1 MDVLA
6 AHQRA
11 QQVFGEVL
19 ANVACDQFDLPT
31 PCEEWTVKGLIDHM
45 LTGNQRVQSRAGR
58 EPVALPNGLLA
69 AHAAS
74 AAGAHAVF
82 AAPDGLTRMFV
93 LPIGTLPGEAFI
105 GIRTG
110 DAFTHAW
117 DLARSTGQPTDLDPE
132 VAEHALAF
140 SRRGITPELRGPGRP
155 FGEEQPCPPGAS
167 AADRLAAYLGRSIT

>member
-1 MDVLA
+1 MDDLA

-11 QQVFGEVL
+11 QEVFGEVL
-19 ANVACDQFDLPT
+19 ANVTSEQFDLPT

-58 EPVALPNGLLA
+58 EPVALPDGLLA
-69 AHAAS
+69 AHAAA

-82 AAPDGLTRMFV
+82 AAPDGLTRLFD
-93 LPIGTLPGEAFI
+93 LPIGTLPGKAFI
-105 GIRTG
+105 GVRTG
-110 DAFTHAW
+110 DAFMHAW
-117 DLARSTGQPTDLDPE
+117 DLARATGQPSDLDPE
-132 VAEHALAF
+132 VAEHVLAF

-167 AADRLAAYLGRSIT
+167 AADRLAAYLGRSVT